1 MSDMKPFFSL
11 APGVAVALALAGCG
25 DSHDHA
31 EHKGGEHH
39 HEAKYGGTLVE
50 IGQHEFNLEVVRDA
64 ATGTL
69 NAYVLDGHV
78 ANFVRVPLES
88 FEVIVKV
95 GDRTEKLTFKPVANA
110 ATGETAGNTSQF
122 QAQADW
128 LKTADSFEGVLKEI
142 AIRGNTYTFV
152 AFKFPKS
159 DPP

>member
-1 MSDMKPFFSL
+1 MSNMKPFFSL
-11 APGVAVALALAGCG
+11 ALGVAVTVAVAGCG

-31 EHKGGEHH
+31 EPSGGEHH

-50 IGQHEFNLEVVRDA
+50 IGHHEFNLEFVRDA

-78 ANFVRVPLES
+78 VNFVRIPLES
-88 FEVIVKV
+88 FEVIAKV
-95 GDRTEKLTFKPVANA
+95 GDRTEKLTFKPVANT

-142 AIRGNTYTFV
+142 TIRGNSYTFV
-152 AFKFPKS
+152 AFKFPK
-159 DPP
+159 